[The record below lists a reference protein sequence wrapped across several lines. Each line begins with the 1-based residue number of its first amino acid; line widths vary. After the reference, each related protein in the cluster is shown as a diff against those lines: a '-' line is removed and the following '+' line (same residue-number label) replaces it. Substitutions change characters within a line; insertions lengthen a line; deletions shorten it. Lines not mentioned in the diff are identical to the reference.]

1 MSDKLNLTGIRGFG
15 YHGVFESERKN
26 GQEFVV
32 DVEIETKFKN
42 LNDDLTK
49 TIDYSK
55 LVDLVSTEIT
65 SNPVNLIETLAERI
79 AEKIMNFDKK
89 IKALT
94 ITVHKPA
101 APVSANLSDISVT
114 ISKTR

>member
-1 MSDKLNLTGIRGFG
+1 VNDKLNLTGIRGFG

-32 DVEIETKFKN
+32 DIEIGTKFKN
-42 LNDDLTK
+42 VNDDLAK

-55 LVDLVSTEIT
+55 LIDLVSAEIT

-79 AEKIMNFDKK
+79 AEKIMDFDKK
-89 IKALT
+89 IKVLKV
-94 ITVHKPA
+94 TVHKPA
-101 APVSANLSDISVT
+101 APVSANLSDISVS
-114 ISKTR
+114 IAKER

>member
-32 DVEIETKFKN
+32 DVEIEAKFKN
-42 LNDDLTK
+42 INDDLAR

-55 LVDLVSTEIT
+55 LVDLVSAEIT

-79 AEKIMNFDKK
+79 AMKILEFDKK

-94 ITVHKPA
+94 VTVHKPA
-101 APVSANLSDISVT
+101 APVSANLTDISVS
-114 ISKTR
+114 ISKAR

>member
-1 MSDKLNLTGIRGFG
+1 MSDKLNLIGIRGFG

-42 LNDDLTK
+42 VNDDLAQ

-55 LVDLVSTEIT
+55 LVDLVSAEIT

-79 AEKIMNFDKK
+79 AVKILDFDKK
-89 IKALT
+89 IKSLT
-94 ITVHKPA
+94 VTVHKPA
-101 APVSANLSDISVT
+101 APVSANLIDISVS
-114 ISKTR
+114 ISKAR